1 MKISFKISIY
11 SFVLL
16 SLVNAEKL
24 RLKRADVLESKR
36 VGFETVKLLQGNIEF
51 QKGQIELNCQNST
64 YKEKK
69 DIAYLYDDVIMNK
82 KELSLRCDSITFF
95 SKENRLESTGNPLI
109 QDNDYQ
115 LDADRLIY
123 FTELDSGIAI
133 GDVTLLQNEQKI
145 KADRLEYVKDSKSR
159 AVSYRAIGNVEII
172 DSIRTATCG
181 IASYNAKNEEIILN
195 HKPRITS
202 EDRIIKG
209 EQIKLNYTDEVLKR
223 IFIPKNAFITSASSG
238 YDQLRIDS
246 SNTLISFEDRM
257 SSKVLNGFFMDG
269 SLIHSD

>member
-11 SFVLL
+11 LLVLL

-36 VGFETVKLLQGNIEF
+36 VGFETVKLLQGKIEF
-51 QKGQIELNCQNST
+51 QKGQIELKCQNST

-159 AVSYRAIGNVEII
+159 SVSYRAIGNVEII
-172 DSIRTATCG
+172 DSIRTAICG
-181 IASYNAKNEEIILN
+181 IASYDAKNEEIILN
-195 HKPRITS
+195 HKPLIS
-202 EDRIIKG
+202 SVYIIIKLD
-209 EQIKLNYTDEVLKR
+209 QIKL
-223 IFIPKNAFITSASSG
+223 I
-238 YDQLRIDS
+238 
-246 SNTLISFEDRM
+246 
-257 SSKVLNGFFMDG
+257 
-269 SLIHSD
+269 